1 MKRRAAS
8 LLGGVTAAM
17 LLLGLPV
24 SGAYAIDLGHLF
36 STFKKAV
43 GDATPEQEVAI
54 GADASAVILG
64 GVKPLDDPAVQDY
77 VNQVGVWVASQ
88 SERAALP
95 WRFAVLDSDAVD
107 AFAAPGGY
115 VFVTRG
121 LLLSLH
127 NEAELAGVL
136 GHEISHVVMR
146 HHLRALQ
153 KAARLDLG
161 KDAVDVAMELRGQ
174 NSQLFDSVTG
184 AAKDLYARGLDKDDE
199 YEADR
204 RGVVLAARAGYD
216 PYAFLS
222 VLQTLDSFDP
232 DSNAVELLLATHPT
246 PDDRLQALAAAM
258 SGKMEAYSHQAE
270 GADRYAAM
278 MRELLARQAAS
289 VAPSAGTG
297 AVPGG

>member
-1 MKRRAAS
+1 MRTKAFWLGAVGAS
-8 LLGGVTAAM
+8 VLMLGMPLLGAQAV
-17 LLLGLPV
+17 
-24 SGAYAIDLGHLF
+24 DLGHLF
-36 STFKKAV
+36 RTYKKAT
-43 GDATPEQEVAI
+43 GDATPEQEQAI

-64 GVKPLDDPAVQDY
+64 GIKPLDDPGLQDY
-77 VNQVGVWVASQ
+77 VNKVGRWVAAQ

-95 WRFAVLDSDAVD
+95 WHFVVLDSDAAD

-115 VFVTRG
+115 VYVTSG
-121 LLLSLH
+121 LLLCLH

-153 KAARLDLG
+153 KAAQLDLG
-161 KDAVDVAMELRGQ
+161 KDAVDIAMELRGQ
-174 NSQLFDSVTG
+174 NAKLFDSVTG
-184 AAKDLYARGLDKDDE
+184 ASKDLYSHGLDKDDE

-232 DSNAVELLLATHPT
+232 EDDVVSLLLATHPT
-246 PDDRLQALAAAM
+246 PDDRLQALSAAM
-258 SGKMEAYSHQAE
+258 SGKMEVFSHQEE

-278 MRELLARQAAS
+278 MKALVARPT
-289 VAPSAGTG
+289 PSPGPSTVTG
-297 AVPGG
+297 R

>member
-1 MKRRAAS
+1 MRYVTGA
-8 LLGGVTAAM
+8 LLGCAAAAM
-17 LLLGLPV
+17 LLFSVPMMNAHAV
-24 SGAYAIDLGHLF
+24 DLGSLF
-36 STFKKAV
+36 RTFKKAV
-43 GDATPEQEVAI
+43 GEATPEQEQAI

-77 VNQVGVWVASQ
+77 INKVGFWVASQ

-95 WRFAVLDSDAVD
+95 WRFVVLDSDAVD

-161 KDAVDVAMELRGQ
+161 KDAVDVGMELRGQ
-174 NSQLFDSVTG
+174 NSKLFDSVTG
-184 AAKDLYARGLDKDDE
+184 AAKDLYSRGLDKDDE

-232 DSNAVELLLATHPT
+232 DSNAVELLLATHPA
-246 PDDRLQALAAAM
+246 PDERIQALAAAM
-258 SGKMEAYSHQAE
+258 NGKMEAYSHQAE

-278 MRELLARQAAS
+278 MRELIAHQPS
-289 VAPSAGTG
+289 PAPGTATG
-297 AVPGG
+297 TAPGG

>member
-1 MKRRAAS
+1 MSRS
-8 LLGGVTAAM
+8 VSVLLGCAVCAV
-17 LLLGLPV
+17 L
-24 SGAYAIDLGHLF
+24 LF
-36 STFKKAV
+36 SVPVDGARAVDVGSLFRTFRKAV
-43 GDATPEQEVAI
+43 GDATPEQEQAI
-54 GADASAVILG
+54 GSAASAVILG
-64 GVKPLDDPAVQDY
+64 GVKPLDNAALQDY
-77 VNQVGVWVASQ
+77 VNKVGFWVASQ

-95 WRFAVLDSDAVD
+95 WRFVVLDSDAVD

-146 HHLRALQ
+146 HHLHALQ

-174 NSQLFDSVTG
+174 NSKLFDSVTG
-184 AAKDLYARGLDKDDE
+184 ASKDLYSRGLDKDDE

-216 PYAFLS
+216 PYAFVS

-232 DSNAVELLLATHPT
+232 ESNAVELLLATHPT
-246 PDDRLQALAAAM
+246 PDDRIQALTSAM
-258 SGKMEAYSHQAE
+258 NGKMEAYSHQAE
-270 GADRYAAM
+270 GADRYATM
-278 MRELLARQAAS
+278 MHELIAQQ
-289 VAPSAGTG
+289 PSS
-297 AVPGG
+297 PQ